1 MGDIR
6 ELANLGDLTK
16 PASVLIEKV
25 SEAVG
30 GLAAPWQIRR
40 VAQAE
45 ADAEAIKALTRVRTD
60 LTLRALDRFIKEEAK
75 KQQNMESITKLALHH
90 LEPDSAPEKMEDDWI
105 VDFFDKCRL
114 ISDAEMQHLWAKVLA
129 GEANV
134 PGRYS
139 KRTVNCLSSLDKTDA
154 QLFSNLC
161 SFGWLIG
168 DVVTL
173 IFNEQDAIYNS
184 HGLSFNDLKHLDEIG
199 LISYD
204 VLGYSRRGFPK
215 KFTVRYFEE
224 PFELEFPKPENNAL
238 DLGRVLLSKV
248 SQELAPI
255 CGSQPISGFK
265 EHVTQRWTAA
275 GVKVTQV
282 ETIKSV
288 DLQMLIEQNDS
299 IS

>member
-16 PASVLIEKV
+16 PATVLIEKV

-168 DVVTL
+168 DC
-173 IFNEQDAIYNS
+173 Y
-184 HGLSFNDLKHLDEIG
+184 GLN
-199 LISYD
+199 
-204 VLGYSRRGFPK
+204 
-215 KFTVRYFEE
+215 
-224 PFELEFPKPENNAL
+224 
-238 DLGRVLLSKV
+238 
-248 SQELAPI
+248 
-255 CGSQPISGFK
+255 
-265 EHVTQRWTAA
+265 
-275 GVKVTQV
+275 
-282 ETIKSV
+282 
-288 DLQMLIEQNDS
+288 
-299 IS
+299 